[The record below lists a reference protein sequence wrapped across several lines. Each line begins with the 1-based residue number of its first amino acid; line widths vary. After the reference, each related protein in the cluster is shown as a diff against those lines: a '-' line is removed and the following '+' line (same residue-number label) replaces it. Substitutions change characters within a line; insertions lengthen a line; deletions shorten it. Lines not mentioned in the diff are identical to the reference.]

1 MNTAVAQDE
10 DDVGKT
16 VVGSAIDSD
25 AIKKAQAELVERKRL
40 KDAEQKMSA
49 QQTLMSQ
56 AKLKPEAAGG
66 SNTMMIVVVVVVV
79 ALAAVAAV
87 VLM

>member
-25 AIKKAQAELVERKRL
+25 AIKKAQADLVERKRI

-49 QQTLMSQ
+49 QQTLLSQ
-56 AKLKPEAAGG
+56 ANLKPEAAAG
-66 SNTMMIVVVVVVV
+66 SNTMMIVIVV
-79 ALAAVAAV
+79 AVITVVAVAAV